1 MEDLDTFLQFH
12 PKASRLTK
20 PVTLT
25 NINESFN
32 LSSDEEET
40 LPHRAASESS
50 KTTINDSKL
59 SKKSSKMC
67 HGDDSIASHHD
78 QTATTKTGPHK
89 DKQFS
94 GSKSMYL
101 SPDKSKAS
109 TSIGTNSGIKLS
121 PNPFPM

>member
-78 QTATTKTGPHK
+78 QTASRLKRIALESLSERVNWLK
-89 DKQFS
+89 DDS
-94 GSKSMYL
+94 GFLEAGWNEILNENNPSKS
-101 SPDKSKAS
+101 
-109 TSIGTNSGIKLS
+109 
-121 PNPFPM
+121 